1 MSLCP
6 QKLHCAR
13 LALPV
18 SKTQIHTHT
27 QETSEKSKK
36 DDNTDFPEDLYAT
49 KPGVH
54 ARDDNVVLVRVRRA
68 HVSRIELLAHLHE
81 LSASSRTWSSTLLA
95 WTFVNHL

>member
-1 MSLCP
+1 M
-6 QKLHCAR
+6 
-13 LALPV
+13 PV